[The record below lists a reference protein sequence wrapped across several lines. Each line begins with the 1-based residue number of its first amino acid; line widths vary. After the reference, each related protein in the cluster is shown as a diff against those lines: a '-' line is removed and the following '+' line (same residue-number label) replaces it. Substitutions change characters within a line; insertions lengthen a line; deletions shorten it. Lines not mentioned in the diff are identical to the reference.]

1 MCVRAGVCMTD
12 VLLQSTKD
20 TEPNVHQMTCVP
32 KVNNMAVWCPAAIKF
47 HSLFVFSKKKN
58 GFGAQHIDERC
69 AKKRR

>member
-1 MCVRAGVCMTD
+1 MRVRAGVCMTD

-20 TEPNVHQMTCVP
+20 TEPNVHQMTCVA

-47 HSLFVFSKKKN
+47 HCLFSEKKTR
-58 GFGAQHIDERC
+58 FGAQHIDERC